1 MCRTDQIRSILDAH
15 GRLAVDVATLT
26 STSNLYDA
34 GLASHASVSLM
45 LALEDHFGVEF
56 PERMLR
62 RRSFES
68 LAAIGEA
75 ITELLREQAA

>member
-1 MCRTDQIRSILDAH
+1 MCHTDQIRGMLQAH
-15 GRLAVDVATLT
+15 GRLGIDVATLT
-26 STSNLYDA
+26 PTSNLYDA

-45 LALEDHFGVEF
+45 LALEDHFGIEF

-62 RRSFES
+62 RQSFES

-75 ITELLREQAA
+75 ITELLRQQAA